1 MSLTNINPVKRLE
14 YFLQDIADGK
24 TTATKTPVRRIEE
37 FMRRCA
43 RKNRSQDTK
52 IADLEDKAKI
62 KTAGSFDPNPGLT
75 IVPTTGV
82 NVEQYYIWYNHY
94 QAIINIMVSFPANYE
109 IPTDGLIIATFDGD
123 SDVFRGHTKSYA
135 LIGDASGAFL
145 SSGEGYPFSA
155 DIRLRRRNFDNRQ
168 IVGGMYHVTM
178 IIPKVVES

>member
-24 TTATKTPVRRIEE
+24 TTATKTPVRRVEE
-37 FMRRCA
+37 FLRRCA

-62 KTAGSFDPNPGLT
+62 KTAGIYDANPGLT
-75 IVPTTGV
+75 VVPVTGV
-82 NVEQYYIWYNHY
+82 TVEQYYIWYNHY
-94 QAIINIMVSFPANYE
+94 QAVINMMVSFPVNYE
-109 IPTDGLIIATFDGD
+109 IPTDGLIIATFDGE
-123 SDVFRGHTKSYA
+123 SEVFQGHTKSYA

-168 IVGGMYHVTM
+168 IVGGLYYVTM
-178 IIPKVVES
+178 IIPKLES